1 MRLNAKLKETGAGV
15 EATTWYR
22 GEEQRSD
29 STPTATQP
37 TTSSTTVSQ
46 NMPGPA
52 LPTDQLMAMFQGFFT
67 QQQQLQ
73 LSQLNQQPNAQFKY
87 ANKPKRKRDDESE
100 GNSSESD
107 EDVKVEKN
115 TPNTARRI
123 LWQRGHSALLPSTVR
138 GIIAEATVRTLAEA
152 RAPLQELGFAIIEDM
167 TDIYAPKNRCTKEQM
182 DFIHKCK

>member
-1 MRLNAKLKETGAGV
+1 
-15 EATTWYR
+15 
-22 GEEQRSD
+22 
-29 STPTATQP
+29 
-37 TTSSTTVSQ
+37 
-46 NMPGPA
+46 
-52 LPTDQLMAMFQGFFT
+52 MAMFQGFFA

-73 LSQLNQQPNAQFKY
+73 LSQFNQQPNAQFKY